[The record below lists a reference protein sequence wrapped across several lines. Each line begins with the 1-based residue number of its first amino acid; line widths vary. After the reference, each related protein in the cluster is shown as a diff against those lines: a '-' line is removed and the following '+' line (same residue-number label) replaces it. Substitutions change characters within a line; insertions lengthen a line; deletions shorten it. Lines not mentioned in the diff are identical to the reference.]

1 VCNRLRKGRTAVD
14 SVSRGIMP
22 ESKDSRC
29 VHNFSIK
36 HDTAVYPSIA
46 NSNSPS
52 KAPNIISHPP
62 RMQNHKSNFPSSF
75 FIHFLSF
82 PAHLKARFAPS
93 ESPHTQPVLPDHSYS
108 ISSAFVIARERN
120 GERLPAT
127 CTRKF
132 CPPDSVD

>member
-36 HDTAVYPSIA
+36 HDTAVYRSIA

-52 KAPNIISHPP
+52 KAPSIISHPP
-62 RMQNHKSNFPSSF
+62 TMQNHKSNSPSHFSYIFYRFLHTLKRASPLPNRLIHNLCFP
-75 FIHFLSF
+75 IILTLSHQ
-82 PAHLKARFAPS
+82 HLSLQGKEMGRGYLQHVHGNFA
-93 ESPHTQPVLPDHSYS
+93 LP
-108 ISSAFVIARERN
+108 
-120 GERLPAT
+120 
-127 CTRKF
+127 TR
-132 CPPDSVD
+132 